1 MNIERKVRPTKYQR
15 EIYCDKEYYENCVRQ
30 IELMLELKS
39 LIPDDDPMLFNI
51 DSIIEMS
58 NTSIDRYN
66 KYTSTNRTRRGEFP
80 FKRLRK
86 RR

>member
-15 EIYCDKEYYENCVRQ
+15 ELYCDKEYYDMCVRQ

-51 DSIIEMS
+51 NNIIKMC

-66 KYTSTNRTRRGEFP
+66 KYMSTNRTRRGEFP

-86 RR
+86 RH